1 MQRHRMLRFI
11 LATSA
16 CAALLAAPAHAQSG
30 AEANRWAAW
39 CTDQMGG
46 TVQQQ
51 GGNPIC
57 VPPAQGTTGYTAN
70 EQAMLNLAGQFGAAL
85 GAAIRQS
92 MEQAARQAQIDRI
105 NRAWAAEQAR
115 QQAALAAEAQ
125 RRRNAELIS
134 SMHGS
139 VGSSQLTMR
148 GTAALEG
155 ARQDAGQSELGLN
168 RVGTGTLTIRTSA
181 DMFGAGGNDGEATT
195 HDVVTRGGV
204 EAPAAPGDVAGAP
217 VDPTSVARVE
227 QQWRDYVAALE
238 ARNAAQARLT
248 SAESDRDVSTRI
260 RQEAEWHV
268 AEVRTRPPA
277 PAPATPTAA
286 PQLDNSLA
294 EAERLLAQAIEM
306 DNQAGERLENARSGL
321 EGAEEALNAAQ
332 SALPPTPAGGA
343 GVPTP
348 PARAQ

>member
-1 MQRHRMLRFI
+1 MNRALG
-11 LATSA
+11 LAT
-16 CAALLAAPAHAQSG
+16 ALALALTTTAHAQSG

-39 CTDQMGG
+39 CTGEIGG
-46 TVQQQ
+46 TVQHS
-51 GGNPIC
+51 GGNPVC
-57 VPPAQGTTGYTAN
+57 VPPAQGSTGYTAN

-115 QQAALAAEAQ
+115 QQAILAAEAQ

-139 VGSSQLTMR
+139 VGASELTMR
-148 GTAALEG
+148 GSAALES
-155 ARQDAGQSELGLN
+155 ARQGAEQSELGLN
-168 RVGTGTLTIRTSA
+168 RVGTSTLTMRTSA
-181 DMFGAGGNDGEATT
+181 DMFGAGGNAGETTT
-195 HDVVTRGGV
+195 HDVVTRNGV

-248 SAESDRDVSTRI
+248 SAESDRDVSRRI
-260 RQEAEWHV
+260 RQEAERHV
-268 AEVRTRPPA
+268 TEVRARPPA
-277 PAPATPTAA
+277 PPPATPTAA
-286 PQLDNSLA
+286 PQPDNSLA
-294 EAERLLAQAIEM
+294 EAERLLAEAINM
-306 DNQAGERLENARSGL
+306 DNQAGERLEDARSGL
-321 EGAEEALNAAQ
+321 EGAEETLNNAQ
-332 SALPPTPAGGA
+332 SALPPTPSGA
-343 GVPTP
+343 APTP
-348 PARAQ
+348 RRGQ